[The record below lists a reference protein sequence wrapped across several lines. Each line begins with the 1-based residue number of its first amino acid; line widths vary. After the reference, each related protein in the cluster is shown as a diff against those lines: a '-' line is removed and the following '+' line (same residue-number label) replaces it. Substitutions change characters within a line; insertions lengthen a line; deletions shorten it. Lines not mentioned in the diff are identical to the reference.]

1 MRGSLFSLG
10 CIKKTKQ
17 KKHLLDS
24 KDCSY
29 GYNHY
34 YIYMRSRL
42 FFSYDDSIKLRSTL
56 KQLWRPCYL
65 RPCGG
70 LKVRLPP
77 SLSDSKKEN
86 KCFYRSSSAAGLVSL
101 KPHPSLLNQY
111 ICSRLPARLTSQN
124 LTLSLGMKYLLL
136 CTCGLIDLLLHS
148 DAVRY

>member
-10 CIKKTKQ
+10 CIKK
-17 KKHLLDS
+17 KKKNTFLIVKIAAMDTITT
-24 KDCSY
+24 
-29 GYNHY
+29 
-34 YIYMRSRL
+34 IYMRSRL

-124 LTLSLGMKYLLL
+124 LTLSLSLGMKYLLL